1 MLQCDEQRPTCGR
14 CKKGSKDCNFAKE
27 YACLAGRGPTDKPL
41 LPNVPRDLQ
50 RLAETGCANLQSL
63 RLFIEYSCIKTVA
76 SLSPPH
82 LQPLPIADLELL
94 HAARSEG
101 YGLTVDLHD
110 DIQLGF
116 SFPYVLHIILS
127 LSALR
132 LLDRNPTRTKLLQQ
146 ASRHQ
151 DRALALVKPSLADL
165 GDHNIHAVLR
175 FSFMA
180 AIAALGHPLRPHG
193 ESSFGLEQDPITD
206 IIHSFNMTRGIK
218 FVNERKWLLTG
229 EPYQEGG
236 PDLED
241 DDPWLQ
247 DLRTKFAVYPE
258 VRQLILDHCAPGA
271 ETLVCL
277 DAIRKVFSFIDLIEQ
292 DPDLFHDA
300 RLIQI
305 WPIELDQR
313 FIDLLVSRHQVA
325 ILILGYYSALLK
337 LRSGNTWPFEAW
349 PSLLL
354 RRVEEVLEEKWACH
368 LWWPKL
374 RILGCE
380 DELEYDFCK
389 DVHDVQA
396 LYAGVT

>member
-1 MLQCDEQRPTCGR
+1 MLQCDENRPKCGR
-14 CKKGSKDCNFAKE
+14 CEKGSKDCSFAKE
-27 YACLAGRGPTDKPL
+27 LNRLGGCGSTDRL
-41 LPNVPRDLQ
+41 ILPNAPLDLQ
-50 RLAETGCANLQSL
+50 RLAEAGCVNSHSL
-63 RLFIEYSCIKTVA
+63 RIFMEYSYIKSVA

-82 LQPLPIADLELL
+82 LQPVPIGDLELL
-94 HAARSEG
+94 HATRSDG
-101 YGLTVDLHD
+101 HGLTVDLDD

-132 LLDRNPTRTKLLQQ
+132 MFEKNPARNELLQE

-151 DRALALVKPSLADL
+151 NRALTLVKPNLADL
-165 GDHNIHAVLR
+165 SNHNIDAVLR

-180 AIAALGHPLRPHG
+180 AIAALGRPLRRHAEVPL
-193 ESSFGLEQDPITD
+193 GLEQDPITD

-218 FVNERKWLLTG
+218 FITERKWLLSG
-229 EPYQEGG
+229 ESYEGG
-236 PDLED
+236 GFDLSEE
-241 DDPWLQ
+241 DPWQQGLC
-247 DLRTKFAVYPE
+247 TKFAVYPV
-258 VRQLILDHCAPGA
+258 VRQLILDNCAPGA

-313 FIDLLVSRHQVA
+313 FIDLLVSRHQIA
-325 ILILGYYSALLK
+325 ILILGYYSLLLK
-337 LRSGNTWPFEAW
+337 LRSGNTWPFKAW

-354 RRVEEVLEEKWACH
+354 QRVEEVLGEKWACH
-368 LWWPKL
+368 LWWPKFQ
-374 RILGCE
+374 ILGFE
-380 DELEYDFCK
+380 DELDYDFCDD
-389 DVHDVQA
+389 DVRA
-396 LYAGVT
+396 LYAVAT